1 MAISYDIYLQH
12 VEYRMKTALIHQIT
26 QKFFRKDDHD
36 SHARFQQK
44 KNSEKFLKALNDQ
57 NL

>member
-44 KNSEKFLKALNDQ
+44 RTLKNF
-57 NL
+57 